1 MYSKRKLTD
10 KMVNAMARLER
21 GDKLYYQAGNMR
33 FMQLPRVG
41 MPTIN
46 GLFARGFIEYEPE
59 FEGSITGYIV
69 LSRKG
74 WESLR
79 PSAHVEAAKPA

>member
-1 MYSKRKLTD
+1 MRKLTD
-10 KMVNAMARLER
+10 KMIVAMARLQK
-21 GDKLYYQAGNMR
+21 GDKLYYQASNMA

-41 MPTIN
+41 RPTIN
-46 GLFARGFIEYEPE
+46 ALFRRELIEYQPE
-59 FEGSITGYIV
+59 FAGAMTGYVV

-79 PSAHVEAAKPA
+79 PNAHVMAAKPA